1 MPPSNVTLFLFV
13 NGKSWLLYH
22 KAIHFAATT
31 RQLEANKIYLL
42 SMFYF
47 YCHILCFYFCFITF
61 EFSHKFK
68 KNLENPKSCYT
79 KTYLT

>member
-1 MPPSNVTLFLFV
+1 MLPSKVILFLFV
-13 NGKSWLLYH
+13 NGKSWFLYY
-22 KAIHFAATT
+22 KGINFGAATP
-31 RQLEANKIYLL
+31 QLEANKIYLL

-68 KNLENPKSCYT
+68 KNLEIPKPF
-79 KTYLT
+79 KQNHI